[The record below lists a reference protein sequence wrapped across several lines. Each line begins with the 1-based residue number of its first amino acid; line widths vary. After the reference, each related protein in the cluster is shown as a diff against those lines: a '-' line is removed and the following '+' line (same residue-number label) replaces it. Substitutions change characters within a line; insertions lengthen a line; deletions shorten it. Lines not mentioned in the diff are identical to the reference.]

1 MKTTTKPLAAV
12 AVLMIIL
19 PVPRLTAGQS
29 APDLAAY
36 TARLTTYAALHREVE
51 RPLPR
56 LQDFTDPAAGL
67 TAAMTLREA
76 LIAARPA
83 AREGDLFGSAAPLFR
98 REVRLALRRAGV
110 EAANLLAEMRAD
122 TEEGARPAVVNAPF
136 PWAAG
141 NLMPPCVIAALPPL
155 PPELEYRLIG
165 PDLVL
170 LDIDASLVIDI
181 LRDALIAS
189 TR

>member
-1 MKTTTKPLAAV
+1 MKTTTKPSAAV
-12 AVLMIIL
+12 ALLMIII
-19 PVPRLTAGQS
+19 PVSGLAAGQR

-36 TARLTTYAALHREVE
+36 ASRLTAYAALHRDVE

-56 LQDFTDPAAGL
+56 LEAFTDPAEGL
-67 TAAMTLREA
+67 AAAVTLREA

-83 AREGDLFGSAAPLFR
+83 AREGELFGSAAPSLR

-110 EAANLLAEMRAD
+110 EAADLLAEMQAD

-170 LDIDASLVIDI
+170 IDIDASLVIDI
-181 LRDALIAS
+181 LRGVLFAP

>member
-1 MKTTTKPLAAV
+1 MKTTTQSPAALAL
-12 AVLMIIL
+12 LMIIL
-19 PVPRLTAGQS
+19 PVSGLAAGQR

-36 TARLTTYAALHREVE
+36 ASRLTAYAALHRDVE
-51 RPLPR
+51 RPLLR
-56 LQDFTDPAAGL
+56 VEAFTDPAEGL
-67 TAAMTLREA
+67 AAAVTLREA

-83 AREGDLFGSAAPLFR
+83 AREGDLFGSAAPSLR

-110 EAANLLAEMRAD
+110 EPADLVAEMRGD

-141 NLMPPCVIAALPPL
+141 NLMPPCVIAALPAVPS
-155 PPELEYRLIG
+155 ELEYRLIG

-170 LDIDASLVIDI
+170 LDVDASLVIDI